1 MVTKRHKKPIIFL
14 DMDGVLADF
23 VQAALRVHFGNE
35 WRDVLR
41 AWPKGAYETYDHMGI
56 TVDQFWAKIN
66 KCGADFWAGLPLFP
80 WTDSLIK
87 ACQALGTICVLSSP
101 SRHPDCVQG
110 KLRWIRRVF
119 GEKFRNYIFAPK
131 QHKYLLAAP
140 GRYLVEDSEQN
151 AAEFVEAGG
160 GGAVIIPQP
169 WNTRPPAKGLE
180 VVTLVQNELRSL
192 LCKVR

>member
-1 MVTKRHKKPIIFL
+1 MVIEQGEQPIIFL

-23 VQAALRVHFGNE
+23 VQAALRVHFGTG
-35 WRDVLR
+35 WFAVFR
-41 AWPKGAYETYDHMGI
+41 AWPKGVYETYDHMGI

-66 KCGADFWAGLPLFP
+66 LCGADFWADLPIFQ
-80 WTDSLIK
+80 WTDWLIK
-87 ACQALGTICVLSSP
+87 ACQALGTVCVLSSP

-110 KLRWIRRVF
+110 KLRWIKRVF

-151 AAEFVEAGG
+151 AAEFVAARGS
-160 GGAVIIPQP
+160 GAVIIPQP
-169 WNTRPPAKGLE
+169 WNTRPPIKGLE
-180 VVTLVQNELRSL
+180 VVTHVHNELRSL